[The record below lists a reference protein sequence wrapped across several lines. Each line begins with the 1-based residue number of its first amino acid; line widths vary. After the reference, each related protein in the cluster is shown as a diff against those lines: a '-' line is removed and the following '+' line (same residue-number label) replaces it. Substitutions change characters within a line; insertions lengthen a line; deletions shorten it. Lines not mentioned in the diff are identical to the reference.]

1 MTAISLLMAGCSTPN
16 ATRVKVTNKADNTET
31 NITVSNGD
39 GGSTSITV
47 SPQVKATVKIDSTKV
62 NL

>member
-1 MTAISLLMAGCSTPN
+1 MCLMIPLSCSSPN
-16 ATRVKVTNKADNTET
+16 QTRVKVTNKADATET

-47 SPQVKATVKIDSTKV
+47 APKVKLDSIRV
-62 NL
+62 L

>member
-1 MTAISLLMAGCSTPN
+1 MAVVISLLIAPLACSSPN
-16 ATRVKVTNKADNTET
+16 QTRVKVTNKADATET

-47 SPQVKATVKIDSTKV
+47 APKVTLDSIKV
-62 NL
+62 L